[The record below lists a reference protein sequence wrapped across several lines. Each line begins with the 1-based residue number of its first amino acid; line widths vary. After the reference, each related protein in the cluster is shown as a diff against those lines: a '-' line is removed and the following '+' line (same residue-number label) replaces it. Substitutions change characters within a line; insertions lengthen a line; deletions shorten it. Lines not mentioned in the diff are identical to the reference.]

1 MKARELP
8 GTPNEQGELLD
19 EITSIATEARDPDPR
34 AHVVSSRLASVRRRA
49 AGLLSLVARAKSSLS
64 APRAPASGGAT
75 RRPGP

>member
-34 AHVVSSRLASVRRRA
+34 AHVVSSRLAAVRRRA
-49 AGLLSLVARAKSSLS
+49 ADLLALASRAR
-64 APRAPASGGAT
+64 RALLPSHRPGGAA
-75 RRPGP
+75 PGR